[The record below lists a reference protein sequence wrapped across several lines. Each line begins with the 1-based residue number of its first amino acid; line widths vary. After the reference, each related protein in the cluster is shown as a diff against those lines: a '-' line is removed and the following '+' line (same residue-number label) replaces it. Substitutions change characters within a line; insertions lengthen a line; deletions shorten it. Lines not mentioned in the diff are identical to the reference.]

1 MSAPNANGPTREL
14 VLQRIREDQRF
25 ALATHEHPDG
35 DALGSLVA
43 MQGLLSAL
51 GKDSVMFISPAE
63 LPLPQEYR
71 FFSLDV

>member
-1 MSAPNANGPTREL
+1 MSATRAVEATREQ
-14 VLQRIREDQRF
+14 VLTRIREDERF
-25 ALATHEHPDG
+25 VLATHEHPDG

-63 LPLPQEYR
+63 LPLPREYR
-71 FFSLDV
+71 CSRSTG